1 MISLEDIMDSNAMI
15 GMLGLVSSITLQQ
28 VSTIISIFVGIAT
41 FTYMII
47 RIYKELKKIKGE
59 Q

>member
-41 FTYMII
+41 FTYMTI
-47 RIYKELKKIKGE
+47 RIYKELKKIKSE
-59 Q
+59 E

>member
-41 FTYMII
+41 FTYMTI
-47 RIYKELKKIKGE
+47 RIYKELKKIKSE

>member
-1 MISLEDIMDSNAMI
+1 MI
-15 GMLGLVSSITLQQ
+15 GMLGLVSSITLQY
-28 VSTIISIFVGIAT
+28 VSTVISILVGIAT
-41 FTYMII
+41 FTYMTI

>member
-1 MISLEDIMDSNAMI
+1 MISIEDIMDSNAMI

-28 VSTIISIFVGIAT
+28 VSTVISIFVGIAT
-41 FTYMII
+41 FTYMTI

>member
-1 MISLEDIMDSNAMI
+1 MI

-28 VSTIISIFVGIAT
+28 VSTVISIFVGIAT
-41 FTYMII
+41 FTYMTI

>member
-1 MISLEDIMDSNAMI
+1 MINLEDIMDYNAMI
-15 GMLGLVSSITLQQ
+15 GMLGLVSSITLQY
-28 VSTIISIFVGIAT
+28 VSTVISILVGIAT
-41 FTYMII
+41 FTYMTI

>member
-28 VSTIISIFVGIAT
+28 VSTIISIFVGVAT
-41 FTYMII
+41 FTYMTI
-47 RIYKELKKIKGE
+47 RIYKELKKIKDE